1 MTQPWISTALGKAL
15 IKSDKW
21 IDIEASQKYNQVTV
35 KMWGKGVELRNEVL
49 GSEIAASKRLRVK
62 SGQFILSRIDAR
74 HGALGLIPNELDG
87 AIVTNDFPVFSLN
100 KELLL
105 PEFLNWITKTKSFV
119 DICRSASEGTT
130 NRVRLK
136 EDKFLATEILLP
148 SIAEQQRIVARIER
162 LTEKIEEAQELR
174 RHATQESQA
183 LISSIHLNLASSK
196 RVKLSEILTLDELQE
211 EVIFG
216 KRFPQVG
223 VKGFGGGLF
232 SKESIDSTQTTY
244 RVFNKL
250 YDGALV
256 LSQVKGWE
264 GAIAVCPTILVGK
277 YVSPEYRTFRCV
289 PGCAIPEYLSALV
302 TVPWF
307 WNQLKNLTRGMGGRR
322 ERIRPEQFLNMKIPL
337 PSFDRQKYAISFFEK
352 ISNMQIQRNEA
363 LRKIEGLLP
372 TILDKA
378 FKGEF

>member
-1 MTQPWISTALGKAL
+1 MTQDLWETVVL
-15 IKSDKW
+15 DKVLHYRKEF
-21 IDIEASQKYNQVTV
+21 IQINDLDNYKRCRVQCHVQGIVLRDVVQGIQIRTKSQKVCRANDFLVA
-35 KMWGKGVELRNEVL
+35 E
-49 GSEIAASKRLRVK
+49 
-62 SGQFILSRIDAR
+62 IDAK
-74 HGALGLIPNELDG
+74 LGGFGIVPEDLEG
-87 AIVTNDFPVFSLN
+87 AIVSSHYYLYKIDENLLDKQFFYFFIKTSYFRDQVSAQGSTNYAAIRSNDVLGYKMP
-100 KELLL
+100 L
-105 PEFLNWITKTKSFV
+105 P
-119 DICRSASEGTT
+119 
-130 NRVRLK
+130 
-136 EDKFLATEILLP
+136 P
-148 SIAEQQRIVARIER
+148 IAEQQRIVARIEK
-162 LTEKIEEAQELR
+162 LAEKIEEAQELR
-174 RHATQESQA
+174 RNATKESQA
-183 LISSIHLNLASSK
+183 LISSIHLNLAHSK

-216 KRFPQVG
+216 KIFPQVG

-232 SKESIDSTQTTY
+232 SKEAIDSTQTTY

-277 YVSPEYRTFRCV
+277 YVSPEYRTFRCI

-322 ERIRPEQFLNMKIPL
+322 ERIRPEQFLNMEIPL
-337 PSFDRQKYAISFFEK
+337 PSFDQQKYAISFFEK
-352 ISNMQIQRNEA
+352 VSNMQIQRNEA

-378 FKGEF
+378 FKGEL